1 MVSTIGSP
9 SLGAQLE
16 SWWES
21 NLLAE
26 MRMDE
31 RLVGLAY
38 ERSKRMAPRG
48 IAVTDKRIRIY
59 ATYHNPKVGL
69 LSVELP
75 AKVDIPL
82 DTVTRIELSGTEW
95 LTVVAEATGEH
106 KLRLTRSR
114 DADFVAEK
122 IAASAGVAVTR
133 PARITDVVGSDTRP
147 ARHSSPILGDAW
159 LEKRSPRFQDRF
171 TAVLGVVFVALSLC
185 LGGFVLYQLGSWVFG
200 GSNTDSPSSRCDEL
214 KEWYAEQP
222 YDSNPGIARDYYNSC
237 DAMPPP
243 VSNGELIFRNGD
255 FVYR

>member
-26 MRMDE
+26 MGMDE

-59 ATYHNPKVGL
+59 PTYHNPKVGL
-69 LSVELP
+69 LSVGLP
-75 AKVDIPL
+75 AESDIPL
-82 DTVTRIELSGTEW
+82 DTVTKIQLSGSEW

-122 IAASAGVAVTR
+122 IAARAGVAVTR
-133 PARITDVVGSDTRP
+133 PARITDVGGSDTLP

-171 TAVLGVVFVALSLC
+171 TAVFGVVFVALSLYRSASVASC
-185 LGGFVLYQLGSWVFG
+185 CTNSARGCSAGVTPIRLRRDA
-200 GSNTDSPSSRCDEL
+200 TSSRSGTPNNRTTRIRASLATTTTAATQCHL
-214 KEWYAEQP
+214 QLAT
-222 YDSNPGIARDYYNSC
+222 
-237 DAMPPP
+237 
-243 VSNGELIFRNGD
+243 VS
-255 FVYR
+255 